1 NRRAKAMLV
10 DISRDGALLL
20 TDEVPPA
27 GVLWMRMES
36 PARTDWVA
44 AVPIRQGPSRRVAVR
59 FPRPCEDDLLLAAT
73 LGLDFGPAL
82 LDGGLP
88 RSCDDAPAAMPA
100 CPGGRYGRIA
110 NLVNGPGSPA
120 CGSRAHF
127 RPAVRSDRL
136 APHRTARQRASCLTG
151 SGRPAYRSEPTH

>member
-1 NRRAKAMLV
+1 MSDRLDRRLSPRWTAVANEITLEIPTRTGNRRAKARLV

-73 LGLDFGPAL
+73 LGLDFGPTL

-88 RSCDDAPAAMPA
+88 RSFDDAPAAMPA
-100 CPGGRYGRIA
+100 
-110 NLVNGPGSPA
+110 
-120 CGSRAHF
+120 
-127 RPAVRSDRL
+127 
-136 APHRTARQRASCLTG
+136 
-151 SGRPAYRSEPTH
+151 